1 MNDAKLWN
9 RKLPHP
15 SDSIYIGRPTK
26 WGNPFKA
33 GIDGSRKE
41 VIAMYRKYLYTS
53 GLIDDIHELTGK
65 HLVCWC
71 CPKECHGDVL
81 ISLANDP
88 FGDFYE

>member
-1 MNDAKLWN
+1 
-9 RKLPHP
+9 
-15 SDSIYIGRPTK
+15 
-26 WGNPFKA
+26 
-33 GIDGSRKE
+33 
-41 VIAMYRKYLYTS
+41 MYHKYLYTS